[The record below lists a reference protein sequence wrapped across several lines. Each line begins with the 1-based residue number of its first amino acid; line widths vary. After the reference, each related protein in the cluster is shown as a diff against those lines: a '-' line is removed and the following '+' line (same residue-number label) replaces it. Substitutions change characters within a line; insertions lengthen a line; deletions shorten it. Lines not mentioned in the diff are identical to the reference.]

1 MSEWEINLQIPA
13 EPAWVLI
20 NSVNEW
26 RKEPKLGMCT
36 CLKHIYLTVLIKTFC
51 TILNWQSEA
60 VPKHLKA
67 DLFTGPKRPRRASSS
82 IYTVKNTPRP
92 SRQEGKAWKKQE
104 SAHPEVHRCAT
115 DVTQLIK
122 NKFSVTSD
130 SWNQTQTCCW
140 TSDCNLNPKG
150 DAVIFTGAWGYY

>member
-1 MSEWEINLQIPA
+1 MSEWEINLQIPE

-26 RKEPKLGMCT
+26 RKAPWLGMCT
-36 CLKHIYLTVLIKTFC
+36 CLKCIYLTLLIKTFC

-67 DLFTGPKRPRRASSS
+67 DSFTGPKKPRWASSS
-82 IYTVKNTPRP
+82 IYTVKNTPGLRV
-92 SRQEGKAWKKQE
+92 STEKLRKNK
-104 SAHPEVHRCAT
+104 SALPEVHRCAT

-130 SWNQTQTCCW
+130 SWNQTQTCCF
-140 TSDCNLNPKG
+140 SRRLN
-150 DAVIFTGAWGYY
+150 VRL